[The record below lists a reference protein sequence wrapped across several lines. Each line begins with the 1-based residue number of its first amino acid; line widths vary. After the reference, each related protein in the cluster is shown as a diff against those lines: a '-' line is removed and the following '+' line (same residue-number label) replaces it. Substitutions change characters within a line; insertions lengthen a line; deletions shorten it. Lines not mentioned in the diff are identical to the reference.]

1 MKHKRIIICLSV
13 VVAIAAGVTFKYQK
27 SQSRAKETPQ
37 QQQAIPE
44 FEVYRMLF
52 HHHVS
57 MKKKADELEKQG
69 KDAKFLREFYKR
81 EAKLTDDQARA
92 FDEIATKCEEEVAKQ
107 DAKAKAIVDK
117 ALAKNGNGKLT
128 KRGQPPDAPPPELRS
143 LWDERN
149 AIIMKHRYGLE
160 AAFGGSEF
168 KRFADYVNQDVVPH
182 FSTPPPNA
190 QPRPFMGPRHGPKI
204 SKYPTTSPE
213 EK

>member
-1 MKHKRIIICLSV
+1 VKHKRIIICFSI
-13 VVAIAAGVTFKYQK
+13 VVAIAAGVTFKFQK
-27 SQSRAKETPQ
+27 SQGRAKEAPQ
-37 QQQAIPE
+37 QPAAIPE

-81 EAKLTDDQARA
+81 EAKLTDDQASA
-92 FDEIATKCEEEVAKQ
+92 FDEIATKCEEEIAKQ
-107 DAKAKAIVDK
+107 DAKAQAIIDK
-117 ALAKNGNGKLT
+117 ALAKNGNGKLA
-128 KRGQPPDAPPPELRS
+128 KGAQPPETPPELRT

-160 AAFGGSEF
+160 AAFGGNEF
-168 KRFADYVNQDVVPH
+168 KRFADYVNRDVVPH
-182 FSTPPPNA
+182 MVAAPS
-190 QPRPFMGPRHGPKI
+190 QPRPTPMGPRHVPKI
-204 SKYPTTSPE
+204 SKYPPSPG

>member
-1 MKHKRIIICLSV
+1 VKHKRIITCLSV

-27 SQSRAKETPQ
+27 SQGRAKETPQ

-44 FEVYRMLF
+44 FEVYRQLF

-69 KDAKFLREFYKR
+69 KDARFLREFYKR
-81 EAKLTDDQARA
+81 QANLNDDEARA
-92 FDEIATKCEEEVAKQ
+92 FDEIASKCEEEIAKQ
-107 DAKAKAIVDK
+107 DAKAQAIIDK

-128 KRGQPPDAPPPELRS
+128 KGAQPPEAPAELHS

-149 AIIMKHRYGLE
+149 AIIMRHRYGLE

-168 KRFADYVNQDVVPH
+168 KRFADYVNKDVVPH
-182 FSTPPPNA
+182 LSQAPPNH
-190 QPRPFMGPRHGPKI
+190 PRPTPMGPKHGPQVVTA
-204 SKYPTTSPE
+204 PSP
-213 EK
+213 KPQGR

>member
-1 MKHKRIIICLSV
+1 VKHKRIIICLSV
-13 VVAIAAGVTFKYQK
+13 VVAIAAGVTFKFQK
-27 SQSRAKETPQ
+27 SQVRAKETPPSQ

-81 EAKLTDDQARA
+81 EAKLTDDQASA
-92 FDEIATKCEEEVAKQ
+92 FDEIATKCEEEIAKQ
-107 DAKAKAIVDK
+107 DAKAQAIIDK
-117 ALAKNGNGKLT
+117 VLAKNGNGKLA
-128 KRGQPPDAPPPELRS
+128 KGVQPPETPPELRT

-149 AIIMKHRYGLE
+149 AIIMKYRYGLE

-168 KRFADYVNQDVVPH
+168 KRFADYVNRDVVPH
-182 FSTPPPNA
+182 IVAAPN
-190 QPRPFMGPRHGPKI
+190 QPRPTPMGPRHMPKI
-204 SKYPTTSPE
+204 SKYPPSPE
-213 EK
+213 ER